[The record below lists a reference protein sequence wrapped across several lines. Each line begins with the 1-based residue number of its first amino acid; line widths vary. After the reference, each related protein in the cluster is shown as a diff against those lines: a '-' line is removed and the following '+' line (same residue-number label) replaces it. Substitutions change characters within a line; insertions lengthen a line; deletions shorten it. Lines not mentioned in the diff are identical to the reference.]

1 MSESNT
7 QTIEET
13 EMSET
18 SEKQEMTAESI
29 KAAVANGAVINMT
42 QLAIALGV
50 LKKGQSVSGS
60 FGKKVKALVPEI
72 ADLFKVNA
80 AAGKV
85 VEPKDPPKPKDPK
98 EPKVK
103 PVKPVKAVK
112 AVKTVKPGKFPRHA
126 KNPFR
131 EGSSYGIAVDI
142 LTAHPKGIRKDE
154 FQKLYMAE
162 TGKDAKHSSYDLA
175 VIYSA
180 KKDSRHKSCKDG
192 FVVERENDSVRL
204 IFE

>member
-1 MSESNT
+1 MSEKS
-7 QTIEET
+7 
-13 EMSET
+13 
-18 SEKQEMTAESI
+18 EMTAESI
-29 KAAVANGAVINMT
+29 KAAVANGTVASMT
-42 QLAIALGV
+42 QLAIALGC

-72 ADLFKVNA
+72 GDLLKVNA

-85 VEPKDPPKPKDPK
+85 VEPQ
-98 EPKVK
+98 K
-103 PVKPVKAVK
+103 PVKPAKATKADKPAKEAKVK
-112 AVKTVKPGKFPRHA
+112 AVKTVKPQGKFPRHT

-131 EGSSYGIAVDI
+131 AGSSYAVAVDI
-142 LTAHPKGIRKDE
+142 LSANPKGIRRDE
-154 FQKLYMAE
+154 FLKLYMAE

-204 IFE
+204 VFV

>member
-1 MSESNT
+1 MNEK
-7 QTIEET
+7 
-13 EMSET
+13 

-29 KAAVANGAVINMT
+29 KAAVANGAVSMT
-42 QLAIALGV
+42 QLAIALGC

-60 FGKKVKALVPEI
+60 FGKKVKVLVPEI
-72 ADLFKVNA
+72 GDLLKGNA

-85 VEPKDPPKPKDPK
+85 AEPQKPKDPK
-98 EPKVK
+98 EPKEPKEAKVK

-112 AVKTVKPGKFPRHA
+112 AGKVVKQGKFPRHA

-131 EGSSYGIAVDI
+131 EGSSYAVAVDI
-142 LTAHPKGIRKDE
+142 LAAHPKGIRKDE

-192 FVVERENDSVRL
+192 FVVERDEDSVRL
-204 IFE
+204 VFV